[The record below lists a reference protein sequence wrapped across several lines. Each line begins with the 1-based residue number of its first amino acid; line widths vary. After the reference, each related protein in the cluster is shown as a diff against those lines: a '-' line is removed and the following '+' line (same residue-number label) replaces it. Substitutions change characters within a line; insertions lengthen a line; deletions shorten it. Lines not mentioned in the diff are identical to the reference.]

1 MYERN
6 RKLLPDRLFPFSLPS
21 IHRIFRTQP
30 FACTAGTF
38 SFRAKRFVEICSSLQ
53 AIRTF
58 CYGNL
63 DDETSTDTSHTG
75 RKRER
80 ERLQKAQR
88 RGYLHFSRAVPV
100 RSFVPP
106 LSTNR
111 PARFTR
117 AIRGQPILSSIST
130 DLEISYF
137 SWTDACI
144 FVLFFFFFYDSWVLR
159 TLHGRFVKRKIIS
172 STELFSKV

>member
-30 FACTAGTF
+30 FACVQLEPF
-38 SFRAKRFVEICSSLQ
+38 PSVQNVLSRSVRVCRQSEHFVMVIWTTKP
-53 AIRTF
+53 RPTP
-58 CYGNL
+58 
-63 DDETSTDTSHTG
+63 HTQG
-75 RKRER
+75 ERERER

-144 FVLFFFFFYDSWVLR
+144 FVLFFFFFL
-159 TLHGRFVKRKIIS
+159 RFVSITYVARS
-172 STELFSKV
+172 LR